1 MTTDQDATARERVET
16 ALNALEK
23 RDAVAAA
30 STFAEDGEFVHPLYP
45 ATRYSGRETIRG
57 ALEWALANV
66 ADHPRFTIRYF
77 LARGGTCAVEVET
90 RCVAKDGREV
100 ELPQVFLVEVGE
112 EGIAHWRTYLP
123 FPPE

>member
-1 MTTDQDATARERVET
+1 MTTDQDATTRERVET
-16 ALNALEK
+16 ALKALEK

-30 STFAEDGEFVHPLYP
+30 STFAEDGEFVHPQYP
-45 ATRYSGRETIRG
+45 DSRYTGRETIRR

-66 ADHPRFTIRYF
+66 VDHPRFTIRYF

-90 RCVAKDGREV
+90 RYVAKDGTDV
-100 ELPQVFLVEVGE
+100 EYPQVFLVEVGE
-112 EGIAHWRTYLP
+112 EGITRWRSYLP